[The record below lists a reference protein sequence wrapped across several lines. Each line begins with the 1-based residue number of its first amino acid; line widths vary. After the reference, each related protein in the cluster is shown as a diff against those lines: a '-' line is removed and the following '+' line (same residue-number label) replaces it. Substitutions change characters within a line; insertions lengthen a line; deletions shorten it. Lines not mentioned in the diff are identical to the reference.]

1 MTAVSRC
8 QTERTGGGSVIVGA
22 GRVGDAR
29 GGVKSCGIACCGGV
43 GGPDD
48 LDDEQMGER
57 YYESACGAD
66 VDLGGEC
73 GCEIDLTRSNGG
85 GEVVAMS

>member
-1 MTAVSRC
+1 MSAGADRVEDSR
-8 QTERTGGGSVIVGA
+8 GVGSG
-22 GRVGDAR
+22 
-29 GGVKSCGIACCGGV
+29 CGIACCGDV
-43 GGPDD
+43 GAPADPDGD
-48 LDDEQMGER
+48 RRDDRWGGTC
-57 YYESACGAD
+57 YESVCGAD